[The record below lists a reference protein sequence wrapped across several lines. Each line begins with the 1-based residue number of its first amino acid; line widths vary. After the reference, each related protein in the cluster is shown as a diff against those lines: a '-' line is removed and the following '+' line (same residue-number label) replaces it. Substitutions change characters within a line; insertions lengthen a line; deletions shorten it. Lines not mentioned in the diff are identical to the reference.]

1 MVKLRIKLPAD
12 YTFLSE
18 LTYEGILYAALNS
31 ECNINIDEII
41 FKDNGFIGKLFSEL
55 DDAKINSI
63 GVLMT
68 GNDNINRKLFE
79 KFNVANVASK
89 KTYRDLIFCLKKYH
103 EKLKFKNNVEIK
115 LKKFKKF
122 LLIDV
127 ASEKEGLQAA
137 LFKIDRYTGL
147 SSLETDLITRQITL
161 YFSKEIALLLL
172 LGLYSSFITTVV
184 QQRERTYY
192 FLLFSPEE
200 IMRLLSEGNKS
211 LMKKYFQVKCEVK
224 NVLRQILKSYQSA
237 ELLLTELLVNTRIQD
252 LIIRENLGKVSLAL
266 FRVAHEGQTYKIYEV
281 IPISLYRESS
291 FYRVASEYFRN
302 PMQLASQL
310 SKVLSPSEAILKN
323 LSNPKAEENSNL
335 IRAVNGL
342 YRFVILGNMQGWF
355 DFLRELWNA
364 HEKRKDKSGG
374 SIYLKLLKMLSYV

>member
-1 MVKLRIKLPAD
+1 
-12 YTFLSE
+12 
-18 LTYEGILYAALNS
+18 
-31 ECNINIDEII
+31 
-41 FKDNGFIGKLFSEL
+41 
-55 DDAKINSI
+55 
-63 GVLMT
+63 
-68 GNDNINRKLFE
+68 
-79 KFNVANVASK
+79 
-89 KTYRDLIFCLKKYH
+89 
-103 EKLKFKNNVEIK
+103 
-115 LKKFKKF
+115 
-122 LLIDV
+122 
-127 ASEKEGLQAA
+127 
-137 LFKIDRYTGL
+137 
-147 SSLETDLITRQITL
+147 
-161 YFSKEIALLLL
+161 
-172 LGLYSSFITTVV
+172 
-184 QQRERTYY
+184 
-192 FLLFSPEE
+192 
-200 IMRLLSEGNKS
+200 
-211 LMKKYFQVKCEVK
+211 
-224 NVLRQILKSYQSA
+224 
-237 ELLLTELLVNTRIQD
+237 
-252 LIIRENLGKVSLAL
+252 NLGKVSLAL